1 MSLETWKEEF
11 YQYDV
16 YSEEAEKNPM
26 LHSLNKWKGLLPNN
40 LKKHKVAIIQ
50 ENWDTML
57 LDEKGELFPVDAKT
71 CALCQWSDGCDD
83 CRLAKLRDDVPCD
96 VMAYDE
102 EESPWTAFKN
112 RQDPRPMIQQLI
124 LTKGL

>member
-16 YSEEAEKNPM
+16 YSEEAEESPI

-40 LKKHKVAIIQ
+40 LKKHNVRIVQ
-50 ENWDTML
+50 ENWDTVL
-57 LDEKGELFPVDAKT
+57 KDENDEVFSVDAKT
-71 CALCQWSDGCDD
+71 CALCQWSDGCDN
-83 CRLAKLRDDVPCD
+83 CKLAEMRGGVPCD
-96 VMAYDE
+96 EFKEDE
-102 EESPWTAFKN
+102 DESPWSALKN

>member
-1 MSLETWKEEF
+1 MSLETWKKEF

-16 YSEEAEKNPM
+16 YSEEAEGNPM

-40 LKKHKVAIIQ
+40 LKRHSLIIKY
-50 ENWDTML
+50 ENWDTSL
-57 LDEKGELFPVDAKT
+57 EDENGEVFPVDAKT

-83 CRLAKLRDDVPCD
+83 CRLAQIRGGVPCD
-96 VMAYDE
+96 ERTEDE
-102 EESPWTAFKN
+102 EESPWFALKD
-112 RQDPRPMIQQLI
+112 RKDPKPMIKE